1 MHKRVHVIVYG
12 CITAGL
18 RMESWLSIIIVV
30 LPVSSSSEIDFVI
43 YSVATRLA
51 IVVLRVSS
59 SGEIYPLQS

>member
-1 MHKRVHVIVYG
+1 MDVSIKARLRV
-12 CITAGL
+12 
-18 RMESWLSIIIVV
+18 ESWLSIIIVV

-59 SGEIYPLQS
+59 SREIYPLQS